1 MIGVRLIGRFG
12 NQLFQYAFA
21 MHTAKQLHTGFYLK
35 GNKYFKMCLHRYFEL
50 PSYSALKN
58 WARKLGKGGA
68 ATVEFP
74 PTAPYEENKKKF
86 GRDNCIYSGYYQ
98 SEKYF
103 KDSWPAIKKEF
114 RIKEKCKLN
123 VREYLKISNDKP
135 LLVMHVRRTD
145 YVTQGDASLGGAD
158 ISLPSQYYDAC
169 LWKVDKLEDYNI
181 VFVTDEPAHVKK
193 MYSHLKPI
201 VSSSADLIVDF
212 QVLMAA
218 DVLVLANSSYSWWGA
233 YLNEK
238 NARVLAPKYWYGFRV
253 KKDYPPDVIP
263 DHWEKIEFSV
273 S

>member
-12 NQLFQYAFA
+12 NQMFQYAFA
-21 MHTAKQLHTGFYLK
+21 MHTAKQLGTGFFLK
-35 GNKYFKMCLHRYFEL
+35 GNKYFKMCLDRYFEL
-50 PSYSALKN
+50 PSYSGFRNRL
-58 WARKLGKGGA
+58 RMFGKGGLP
-68 ATVEFP
+68 VNEFP
-74 PTAPYEENKKKF
+74 PTATHEDNKKKF
-86 GRDNCIYSGYYQ
+86 GKNGCMYSGYYQ

-103 KDSWPAIKKEF
+103 LETSPDIKREFAIKAKWK
-114 RIKEKCKLN
+114 IN
-123 VREYLKISNDKP
+123 AREYLKINNDKP

-145 YVTQGDASLGGAD
+145 YVTQGDDTLGGAD
-158 ISLPSQYYDAC
+158 ISLPPQYYDAC
-169 LWKVDKLEDYNI
+169 LWKIDKLENYNI

-193 MYSHLKPI
+193 IYSHLKPI

-212 QVLMAA
+212 QILMAA

-263 DHWEKIEFSV
+263 DHWEKIEFAIS
-273 S
+273 